1 MHDGHHP
8 GANLKSF
15 LASNATWPI
24 EMSQEKASQFIHTLN
39 DIEIAELLSTLNE
52 GFVVFLMKN
61 FNTASG
67 SHRRAMKTLLYA
79 FANVKIQWTSEMA
92 LSAMGVLA
100 TGGGDFVEDA
110 KLIRAI
116 ARSEA
121 VVERSSEAD
130 QVFEICMSRILDVG
144 HGIEIR
150 KALCRIFGRLYIP
163 TLQTAVQP
171 YANVSFLRFL
181 ATLVASLEQLAKERG
196 DPTGGLSGI
205 LHRQLA
211 YPLDRQRILELE
223 WAYRAWESAFGE
235 YRWIEVLPPLWRGDR
250 YPALLGHLS
259 GAKGSSPSSKWLNQ
273 LDGLVDRFGSEAVR
287 NCLLQQA
294 ADFGAGEIV
303 AESEQLWIGKA
314 RVYANLYELY
324 SKVPASVDPVRAQL
338 GRTAIHFLP
347 WVGADNIIRE
357 YCPPPNPM
365 TVSASNMTMM
375 KGVAWALSRF
385 PDEEATYALHDMV
398 TGSAAPID
406 TIHGP
411 RTRALAVANA
421 AVLALSKQNNKLSL
435 NTLKHLQTVIEEPR
449 IRSSIVQA
457 LKSNE

>member
-24 EMSQEKASQFIHTLN
+24 EMSREKASQFIHTLD
-39 DIEIAELLSTLNE
+39 DIEIAEILSTLSE
-52 GFVVFLMKN
+52 GFSVFLNKN
-61 FNTASG
+61 FNTSGAS
-67 SHRRAMKTLLYA
+67 HYRAMKKLLYA
-79 FANVKIQWTSEMA
+79 FSTVKIHWTGGMA
-92 LSAMGVLA
+92 LSAIGTLA
-100 TGGGDFVEDA
+100 TNGGDFFEDA

-116 ARSEA
+116 ARSQA

-130 QVFEICMSRILDVG
+130 QVFEICMSRILDIG

-171 YANVSFLRFL
+171 YANVSFLTFL
-181 ATLVASLEQLAKERG
+181 ASLVASLEQLAKERG
-196 DPTGGLSGI
+196 DHTGALPGI
-205 LHRQLA
+205 LHRELV

-223 WAYRAWESAFGE
+223 RDYRAWESAFGE
-235 YRWIEVLPPLWRGDR
+235 YRWIEVLPPQWRGDR
-250 YPALLGHLS
+250 YPTLLGHLS
-259 GAKGSSPSSKWLNQ
+259 GARGSSPSSKWLNQ
-273 LDGLVDRFGSEAVR
+273 IDGLVDRFGSEAVR

-314 RVYANLYELY
+314 RVYAKLYELY
-324 SKVPASVDPVRAQL
+324 SEVPASVDPVRAQL

-347 WVGADNIIRE
+347 WVGANNIIRE

-375 KGVAWALSRF
+375 KGVAWALSCF
-385 PDEEATYALHDMV
+385 PDEEATDSLHDLV